1 MYYNKSNQRL
11 LAEELGRKIKPD
23 SKWGDFCAGGASTSR
38 PPQDRSRTAP
48 PTPDEYQAYQWL
60 LERDD
65 ALGAIA
71 AASETVAHILREYCA
86 LSSILGLC
94 FPNANAMHK
103 AIHAVFVAIGK
114 SEPKQVDN
122 AEARVVYEWSR
133 LLICVVNDING
144 EVRKAEKEFGEVM
157 LGGEFSRYGELSESL
172 EKSRGLAL
180 LAEPSPYPSRD
191 RGNLIRWMRTDG
203 EELCRMFIEFHGQK
217 PRIRRK
223 HPLRLGWRKIVS
235 WAVFVSTIV
244 ARIFVGH

>member
-133 LLICVVNDING
+133 LLIRIVNDING
-144 EVRKAEKEFGEVM
+144 EVRKTEKEFGKVM
-157 LGGEFSRYGELSESL
+157 LSGEFSRYGELSESL
-172 EKSRGLAL
+172 EESGKLAF
-180 LAEPSPYPSRD
+180 LAKQSPFSSRD
-191 RGNLIRWMRTDG
+191 RGNLIRWMRTYG
-203 EELCRMFIEFHGQK
+203 EELCRMFIEFDRQK

-223 HPLRLGWRKIVS
+223 HPLRLWWRKIVF
-235 WAVFVSTIV
+235 WLTIVV
-244 ARIFVGH
+244 ARIFVGN